1 VKMPLALIASGLI
14 GGLLLMFSGG
24 RSAGPTVK
32 DCLTVAHAA
41 DRLSQVRI
49 LREYAGKSFSDEPT
63 AQKWLNDQRI
73 AARITDWIPY
83 TDELGAAADE
93 GPEAVKAL
101 ADRLENG
108 K

>member
-1 VKMPLALIASGLI
+1 MPLALIASGLI

-24 RSAGPTVK
+24 GAPGPTVN
-32 DCLTVAHAA
+32 DCLAVAHAA
-41 DRLSQVRI
+41 DRVSQVRI
-49 LREYAGKSFSDEPT
+49 LREYAGKSFPDEPA

-83 TDELGAAADE
+83 TDELGAAADQ

-101 ADRLENG
+101 ADRLEG